1 VDILLL
7 DTDVYSYLAR
17 ADDQRGYAYRR
28 HVEGKKIAICHV
40 TVGEVL
46 FGAIRRDWGQR
57 RIQDLQQR
65 LHDSK
70 LLDFDF
76 EVGMEYALLK
86 SRLRAQGRILA
97 DNDLRIA
104 AFALRYSV
112 PLESNNRKHFE
123 RIPGL
128 VLISE
133 AP

>member
-1 VDILLL
+1 MDILLL

-17 ADDQRGYAYRR
+17 ADDQRGHPYRR
-28 HVEGKKIAICHV
+28 HVEGKRIAICHV

-46 FGAIRRDWGQR
+46 FGAVRRDWGQR
-57 RIQDLQQR
+57 RIQDLQQKLR
-65 LHDSK
+65 ESK

-76 EVGMEYALLK
+76 EVGMEYAVLK
-86 SRLRAQGRILA
+86 SRLRAEGRILA
-97 DNDLRIA
+97 DHDLWIS
-104 AFALRYSV
+104 AFALRYSI
-112 PLESNNRKHFE
+112 PLVSNNRTHFE